1 MIEIL
6 HMMVDRGCA
15 CGCDCDDYEHV
26 NHDSDGDDDD
36 GGGDDDDADAIYI
49 YIRLCIRIV
58 IYVHMQRLEYPPPC
72 NYQPTEVLKI
82 APLVKFYC
90 LFGNVGN
97 PISNNPISQQND
109 RG

>member
-26 NHDSDGDDDD
+26 NHDSDGDD